1 VSTSPF
7 EEAIRAAAP
16 DLHISNDPLPSK
28 PPKGYTHVSF
38 ETKRTS
44 TGCNMT
50 ICIGRNWRRETEFSS
65 EAEAGAFIG
74 NLFKL
79 VNRKPE

>member
-1 VSTSPF
+1 MSKSPF

-16 DLHISNDPLPSK
+16 DLHISNDPLPST

-50 ICIGRNWRRETEFSS
+50 ICIGRKWRREMEFPS

-74 NLFKL
+74 DLFRL
-79 VNRKPE
+79 VIRKPE